1 MNRIAYSER
10 ICQALKKVLYVG
22 NGTMDHPL
30 DSFIRLG
37 ARYMLQTALEQEVQ
51 EFLGR
56 AHYKRGARQNFGYR
70 NGYKPRNLKSAD
82 GILQVAIPQIRD
94 TNEDF
99 RSKLVKKLKNGSDVL
114 NKLVTEMYIRGLSCA
129 DVENSF
135 LDVFGRKI
143 ISKSGVSKI
152 TKHLYEE
159 FDSWKK
165 RDLSKYNIVY
175 LFLDGIYLAMRQ
187 GTSEKECVLCAYGIT
202 SDGKKILLHLSLGE
216 KESYSA
222 WLGFL
227 HEMVERGLNA
237 PLLIIND
244 GNSGLRKAIR
254 EVFPKSL
261 RQRCQVHKMRNI
273 LSKLPENAIA
283 KMKTLVHQVFYAKGY
298 KEGIHKGRRLIER
311 FKNLYPS
318 AMECLEKDLEETL
331 THLKFPEKHHK
342 FIRTTNLLERTFEEG
357 RRRTKVI
364 PRFKTEKSC
373 LKLVFA
379 VLIRVS
385 QNWKGLRM
393 TPNITE
399 KLDKIHREL
408 FGCDIVTPKVQ
419 QPECIQQMQPAVATA
434 VC

>member
-1 MNRIAYSER
+1 MNRIAKSEQL
-10 ICQALKKVLYVG
+10 CQALKEVLFD
-22 NGTMDHPL
+22 GTSPMTHPL

-37 ARYMLQTALEQEVQ
+37 ARYMMQVALEQEVQ

-56 AHYKRGARQNFGYR
+56 AHYKRGHRINDGYR
-70 NGYKPRNLKSAD
+70 NGYKPRNLKSAN
-82 GILQVAIPQIRD
+82 GILQVAIPQVRD
-94 TNEDF
+94 TDEDF
-99 RSKLVKKLKNGSDVL
+99 RSKLVKKLKNGSGVL
-114 NKLVTEMYIRGLSCA
+114 NKLVTEMYVRGLSTA
-129 DVENSF
+129 DVEKTF
-135 LDVFGRKI
+135 LDIFGRKI

-152 TKHLYEE
+152 TEHLYEE
-159 FDSWKK
+159 LDSWKK
-165 RDLSKYNIVY
+165 RDLSVHKIIY

-187 GTSEKECVLCAYGIT
+187 GTSEKEGVLCAYGIT

-216 KESYSA
+216 RESYDA

-227 HEMVERGLNA
+227 HEMRDRGLNA

-244 GNSGLRKAIR
+244 GNAGLRRAIR

-273 LSKLPENAIA
+273 LAKLPEHAIDE
-283 KMKTLVHQVFYAKGY
+283 MKTLIHQVFYAESY
-298 KEGIHKGRRLIER
+298 EEGIHKGRRLIER

-331 THLKFPEKHHK
+331 THLKFPERHHR

-364 PRFKTEKSC
+364 GRFPTEKSC

-385 QNWKGLRM
+385 QNWNGLKM
-393 TPNITE
+393 TPQIISE
-399 KLDKIHREL
+399 LDKIRREI
-408 FGCDIVTPKVQ
+408 GTEDASSDGEVR
-419 QPECIQQMQPAVATA
+419 QPAQVAA

>member
-1 MNRIAYSER
+1 MNRIAKSEQL
-10 ICQALKKVLYVG
+10 CQALKEVLFDG
-22 NGTMDHPL
+22 KSSMEHPL

-37 ARYMLQTALEQEVQ
+37 ARYMLQVALEQEVL

-56 AHYKRGARQNFGYR
+56 GHYKRGHRINDGYR
-70 NGYKPRNLKSAD
+70 NGYKPRNLKSAS
-82 GILQVAIPQIRD
+82 GSLQVAIPQVRD
-94 TNEDF
+94 TDQDF
-99 RSKLVKKLKNGSDVL
+99 HSQLVKKLKNGSDVL
-114 NKLVTEMYIRGLSCA
+114 NKLVTEMYVRGLSCA

-135 LDVFGRKI
+135 MDIFGRKI
-143 ISKSGVSKI
+143 ISGSGVSKI
-152 TKHLYEE
+152 TEHLVEE
-159 FDSWKK
+159 FDSWRK
-165 RDLSKYNIVY
+165 RDLSRHKIIY

-187 GTSEKECVLCAYGIT
+187 GTSEKEGVLCAYGIT
-202 SDGKKILLHLSLGE
+202 TDGKKILLHIALGE
-216 KESYSA
+216 RESYPA
-222 WLGFL
+222 WLSFL
-227 HEMVERGLNA
+227 HEMTERGLKP
-237 PLLIIND
+237 PLLIIHD

-273 LSKLPENAIA
+273 LAKLPKHAIVE
-283 KMKTLVHQVFYAKGY
+283 MKTLIQQVFYAESY
-298 KEGIHKGRRLIER
+298 EEGIRKGRRLIER

-331 THLKFPEKHHK
+331 THLKFPKRHHR

-379 VLIRVS
+379 VLIRAS
-385 QNWKGLRM
+385 QNWQGLKM
-393 TPNITE
+393 IPQVIE
-399 KLDKIHREL
+399 ELDKIRREIL
-408 FGCDIVTPKVQ
+408 GSDIVVPEVQ
-419 QPECIQQMQPAVATA
+419 QPAVAVA